1 MGKLRVAPGC
11 DGGNCFPWGVRWV
24 SLIAPAAC
32 GRWGSE
38 VSFLATAPKAG
49 VYAETVPG
57 LLAHLW
63 DEAARPDRQ
72 AREALYLTFNV
83 SLEFF
88 ETRLLGISRAAG
100 AAVTVVAD
108 ANHYAPNSRA
118 ISGAGKSYVSGLAAT
133 PGAFHPKVTVVAGPE
148 RALIG
153 IGSGNLT
160 VNGWHRNEETLT
172 LITADPDHGCP
183 AIVTEV
189 IAWLRGLPD
198 LVPITRLAA
207 DGIRRTAAE
216 LERLTAAAPPQDTGH
231 RLVTTSGASIIDQLP
246 VGHVDRLELY
256 APFHDPQ
263 GAALG
268 ALLTRYR
275 PKDLLV
281 AVQPG
286 LTVIDPHALQRAAA
300 SHGANLTFQ
309 PAGEVYR
316 HGKLLQ
322 AVTSDGA
329 GWTLT
334 GSPNLT
340 AAALLRPVEQFGN
353 CEVGVLAPL
362 AGSLYPGQDDAIPLD
377 QVPTVRIDAPGEEN
391 AKREQFGHGLP
402 VLLGAVLNGN
412 QLDLQFAKP
421 LPAGVV
427 LEASRFEDLPE
438 QYVSL
443 GVLPAGRTSIQ
454 LPIHEQFQPGTRLH
468 VLVSTADGPVWGPD
482 IHLTDPVA
490 VLKRVSPSSS
500 GRTNVDVHPGDLF
513 GDPGLAEAWQKA
525 LAQLL
530 SSRGRVALPRAAMGQ
545 QVTTGPGE
553 IRVRP
558 AEGWHTV
565 DSPDVWARYT
575 DDAAVRLGNQIA
587 DFAIG
592 GLPKLTSSNADQ
604 VGGGAAPIW
613 FDRFADIDPTA
624 ADDEHTAEEIDALED
639 QLEANAA
646 PSVDH
651 RAFSEREKAR
661 YRRWLHTL
669 ANLVTTAPAI
679 DRSAMVGLILIAT
692 DLDIWDSAT
701 ETPGWFDLLADAVRA
716 LPGDDVPEPLTP
728 QLGSLAAVCLFRLDE
743 AQPASGRTHQNQVFY
758 DTRDELRELIG
769 HANPDAVAA
778 NCESLGAGRRTGTA
792 VLRVAPAAV
801 WEHRNAILRA
811 DGHADALKM
820 LQRNFPTSDVKALGP
835 LRFEIRGDFTNP
847 VKIAAQAITLVDE
860 LPTVAVDA
868 VGRSDKSTLIRHDDT
883 LTHVTSLGQRTV
895 YKTYRLTRLVD
906 PVAIASNRD
915 VEQSARID
923 RAPWMALSSTAQRAL
938 DAVARA

>member
-1 MGKLRVAPGC
+1 M
-11 DGGNCFPWGVRWV
+11 
-24 SLIAPAAC
+24 
-32 GRWGSE
+32 
-38 VSFLATAPKAG
+38 SFLATAPEAA
-49 VYAETVPG
+49 VSAETVPG

-63 DEAARPDRQ
+63 DEASRPDRQ
-72 AREALYLTFNV
+72 ASEALYLTFNV

-100 AAVTVVAD
+100 AAVTVIAD

-118 ISGAGKSYVSGLAAT
+118 ISGAGRSYVSGLAAI
-133 PGAFHPKVTVVAGPE
+133 PGAFHPKVTVLAGPE

-172 LITADPDHGCP
+172 LVTADREHGCP

-207 DGIRRTAAE
+207 DGIQRTAAE
-216 LERLTAAAPPQDTGH
+216 LARLTSVAPPLDTGH

-246 VGHVDRLELY
+246 VGHAERLDLY

-263 GAALG
+263 GAALE

-275 PKDLLV
+275 PKELLV

-300 SHGANLTFQ
+300 SHGAALTFQ
-309 PAGEVYR
+309 PAGDVYR

-322 AVTSDGA
+322 AVFSDGT

-340 AAALLRPVEQFGN
+340 AAALLRPVEQLGN

-377 QVPTVRIDAPGEEN
+377 NVPTVRIDAPGEE
-391 AKREQFGHGLP
+391 KSERERFGQGLP

-427 LEASRFEDLPE
+427 LEASRFDDLPE

-443 GVLPAGRTSIQ
+443 GVLPAGRASVQ
-454 LPIHEQFQPGTRLH
+454 LPIPEQFQPGTRLH

-482 IHLTDPVA
+482 IHVTDPVG

-513 GDPGLAEAWQKA
+513 GDPGVAEAWQKA
-525 LAQLL
+525 LTQLL

-545 QVTTGPGE
+545 HATTGPGE

-565 DSPDVWARYT
+565 DAPDAWARYT
-575 DDAAVRLGNQIA
+575 DDATVRLGNQIA

-592 GLPKLTSSNADQ
+592 GLPKLTSTNAVQ
-604 VGGGAAPIW
+604 GGGAAPIW

-624 ADDEHTAEEIDALED
+624 ADDEHNAEEIDALED

-651 RAFSEREKAR
+651 RKLSEREKAR

-669 ANLVTTAPAI
+669 ADLMKTAPAI

-692 DLDIWDSAT
+692 NLDIWDSAT
-701 ETPGWFDLLADAVRA
+701 ETPGWFDLFADAVRA
-716 LPGDDVPEPLTP
+716 LPGDDVPEPLTS

-743 AQPASGRTHQNQVFY
+743 AQPANGRTHQNQVFD
-758 DTRDELRELIG
+758 DTRDELRDLI
-769 HANPDAVAA
+769 ARADPDAVAA
-778 NCESLGAGRRTGTA
+778 NCESLGAGGRTGTA
-792 VLRVAPAAV
+792 VLHVAPAAV

-811 DGHADALKM
+811 DSHADALNK

-835 LRFEIRGDFTNP
+835 LTFEIRGDFTNT
-847 VKIAAQAITLVDE
+847 VKIAAQAITLVDG

-868 VGRSDKSTLIRHDDT
+868 VGRSDRSTLIRHDDT
-883 LTHVTSLGQRTV
+883 LTHVTSIGQRTV

-906 PVAIASNRD
+906 PVAIASNREL
-915 VEQSARID
+915 EQSARID
-923 RAPWMALSSTAQRAL
+923 RAPWMALSPTAQRAL
-938 DAVARA
+938 DAVARVEHGSSSTANSLSPT